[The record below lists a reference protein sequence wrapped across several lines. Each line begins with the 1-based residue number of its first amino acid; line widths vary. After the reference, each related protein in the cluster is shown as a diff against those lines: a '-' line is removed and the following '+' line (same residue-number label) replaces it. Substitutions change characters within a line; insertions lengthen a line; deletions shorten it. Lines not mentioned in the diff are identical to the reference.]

1 MPGGSATRQRGVQ
14 DAGESGAGTSQ
25 GAVTG
30 GRREVDWPSAHAQV
44 LTESHL
50 RSFQRR
56 GAGRGALPA
65 TSPLPPVLV
74 EHRTSGQTTGLALS
88 DTGQGAPR
96 ARAGAGRRLPVTEGK
111 PGGVAWRCG
120 PGRAVS
126 ERLCPEARKRRA
138 SERRWTR
145 MGRKDG
151 WAASDGGSEEGR
163 GQVGRRGCSQ
173 TA

>member
-1 MPGGSATRQRGVQ
+1 MGLRLVRGECKTLESQARGLLRGLSLGGGGKS
-14 DAGESGAGTSQ
+14 
-25 GAVTG
+25 TG
-30 GRREVDWPSAHAQV
+30 PVPM
-44 LTESHL
+44 L
-50 RSFQRR
+50 RSSLRVTSDPFKEDEWGG
-56 GAGRGALPA
+56 GAA
-65 TSPLPPVLV
+65 SPLPPVLV

-96 ARAGAGRRLPVTEGK
+96 ARAGAGRRLPVKEGK

-151 WAASDGGSEEGR
+151 WAASDGRSEEGR